1 MKRILRLKILVACF
15 ALLVGV
21 VIMEASNEM
30 PKVLIIGDSIS
41 IGYLPFVQEMM
52 KGEAL
57 VTRPFDANGEPENC
71 QGTTNGKLY
80 IDKWIGKERWD
91 IIHFNFGLHDI
102 KHVKADTGKNSNDPN
117 DPQQANVKQYGK
129 NLAGIVERLIASGAK
144 LVFATTT
151 PYPDTVRKPLR
162 SPGMPKKY
170 NGAALA
176 IMKRES
182 IPVNDLHAFVSPQ
195 IEALQR
201 PDNVHFTETGYE
213 ALAAEV
219 VKAIRAVGR

>member
-1 MKRILRLKILVACF
+1 
-15 ALLVGV
+15 
-21 VIMEASNEM
+21 MEASNEM

-117 DPQQANVKQYGK
+117 DPQQADVVQYEK
-129 NLAGIVERLIASGAK
+129 NLAGIVSTLKATKAK

-151 PYPDTVRKPLR
+151 PYPDTVSKPLR
-162 SPGMPKKY
+162 TPGMPEKY
-170 NGAALA
+170 NKAALA
-176 IMKRES
+176 IMKRKGIS
-182 IPVNDLHAFVSPQ
+182 VNDLYDFVASQ
-195 IEALQR
+195 MVALQR

-213 ALAAEV
+213 ALADEV
-219 VKAIRAVGR
+219 VKAIRAVLPAE